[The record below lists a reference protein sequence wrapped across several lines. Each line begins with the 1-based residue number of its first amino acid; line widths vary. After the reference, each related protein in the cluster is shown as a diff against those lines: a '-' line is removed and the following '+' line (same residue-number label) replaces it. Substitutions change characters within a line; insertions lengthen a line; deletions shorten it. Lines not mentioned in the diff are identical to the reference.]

1 MKENQKNE
9 IISEI
14 LSTFKNKV
22 IKVNISIDR
31 VDKKREY
38 VVITYRRENGEE
50 TCILGKETK
59 NGFVY
64 VSALVLTL
72 AKIPMVQTTVHISN
86 LSEDE

>member
-1 MKENQKNE
+1 MKENTKNE

-14 LSTFKNKV
+14 LSNFTNKV

-38 VVITYRRENGEE
+38 VVITYRKENGEE
-50 TCILGKETK
+50 TSILGKETK

-72 AKIPMVQTTVHISN
+72 AKIPMIQTTIHISN
-86 LSEDE
+86 LSDE